1 MFHLAQRLFAD
12 KMLSLRHALKPAHA
26 DWAGT
31 RIWRTVRPLR
41 GAYLH
46 LLHRVHHLAGTGTDM
61 QTIVYHL
68 PMENSLISI
77 LPDHFFED
85 LMAVG
90 AVGVV
95 ADVEKTG
102 VHFTIRP

>member
-1 MFHLAQRLFAD
+1 
-12 KMLSLRHALKPAHA
+12 
-26 DWAGT
+26 
-31 RIWRTVRPLR
+31 
-41 GAYLH
+41 
-46 LLHRVHHLAGTGTDM
+46 M

-77 LPDHFFED
+77 LPDHLFED